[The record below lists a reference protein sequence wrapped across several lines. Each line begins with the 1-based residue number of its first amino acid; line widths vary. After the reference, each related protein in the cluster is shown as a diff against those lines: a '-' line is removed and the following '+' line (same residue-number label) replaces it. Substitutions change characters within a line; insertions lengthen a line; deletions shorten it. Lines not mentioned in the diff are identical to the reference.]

1 MENGMTNSQ
10 LKYRKRGRCIYNM
23 NVCFQN
29 TSNEIVI
36 VSLSNG
42 DSWELQPKQIVVKEL
57 SCDSELIVNLSLN
70 RASGVHKR
78 TYTFVLETQ
87 YVIESVC
94 ENELITISRE
104 KVCFHPLPAYYDRL
118 FLLPN
123 NAKVLSESH
132 IVSNAEYLK
141 KQYQKE
147 RRIDLF
153 FIDPWAENI
162 LEAFGLFVIGV
173 VLSVFLGWG
182 FAFVYFPC
190 AYFLLL
196 AINWIGGHIGKAFIK
211 GCTELNTEEEEF
223 LEWFEND
230 RIKKYYSNPDR
241 QPFMGRIEH

>member
-87 YVIESVC
+87 YVIENVC

-141 KQYQKE
+141 TQYHKQ
-147 RRIDLF
+147 RRIDRF
-153 FIDPWAENI
+153 FIDPWRNNPF
-162 LEAFGLFVIGV
+162 EAFGLLVIGIA
-173 VLSVFLGWG
+173 LSVFLGWVV
-182 FAFVYFPC
+182 ALVYFPC
-190 AYFLLL
+190 AYFLLFAGTWL
-196 AINWIGGHIGKAFIK
+196 GERIGNAFIK
-211 GCTELNTEEEEF
+211 SCKIFCTESEEF
-223 LEWFEND
+223 SQYFENEW
-230 RIKKYYSNPDR
+230 INKYYSDPDR
-241 QPFMGRIEH
+241 QPFMGKIEH